1 MADSH
6 YSLIIIGGGLS
17 GLAAG
22 IRFARF
28 GESVLIL
35 EKHIVPGGLNSY
47 YYRRNFLLE
56 TGLHAMTNY
65 AEPKERHAPLN
76 RLFRQLNLSRKKY
89 ITHEQFSSRILFQN
103 DLALNFSNDISFLQ
117 EEIAA
122 KFPGSIDTFNKLLHV
137 IAAYDPFT
145 PGKWVSTRETLADI
159 INDSLLIDM
168 LLLPLMVYGNSEEH
182 DMDFSQFV
190 IMFRSIYLEGFFRP
204 EGTIKEFLDML
215 VEKFRSLGGEIRY
228 KSAVDSIVSDGKS
241 ITGVRLADQS
251 QLSCDNLIST
261 VGTPG
266 TEKLLNDIPHG
277 AYPPG
282 QMSFVESIF
291 ILPRED
297 KSKLKLIDDCTIIF
311 YSLADQFDY
320 CRPTLPLNPQW
331 GVICFPENFQGLTN
345 SDYFQIRITNSAN
358 YDLWKN
364 ASKDQYKQMKE
375 KWGRESR
382 RVTEEL
388 IGNFYQNVVYEDSF
402 TPVTIE
408 KYTGK
413 ECGAV
418 YGSPLK
424 IKDGKTA
431 YNNLFIAGTDQ
442 GYLGIIGSM
451 LSGVT
456 IVNQKILSNS

>member
-6 YSLIIIGGGLS
+6 HSLIIIGGGLS

-35 EKHIVPGGLNSY
+35 EKHIIPGGLNSY
-47 YYRRNFLLE
+47 YYRKNFLLE

-65 AEPKERHAPLN
+65 AGPKERHAPLN
-76 RLFRQLNLSRKKY
+76 RLFRQLNISRKKY

-103 DLALNFSNDISFLQ
+103 DLSLNFSNDIFLLK
-117 EEIAA
+117 EEIAT
-122 KFPGSIDTFNKLLHV
+122 KFPGSIDTFNNLLKVV
-137 IAAYDPFT
+137 IEHDPFT
-145 PGKWVSTRETLADI
+145 PQKWISTRETLAGI

-190 IMFRSIYLEGFFRP
+190 IMFRSIFLEGFFRP
-204 EGTIKEFLDML
+204 DGTIKEFLDML
-215 VEKFRSLGGEIRY
+215 VEKFKSLGGEIRY
-228 KSAVDSIVSDGKS
+228 KSAVDSIISDGDT
-241 ITGVRLADQS
+241 ITGVRLADQT

-266 TEKLLNDIPHG
+266 TEKLLNDRSQG
-277 AYPPG
+277 TYPPG

-291 ILPRED
+291 ILPSED
-297 KSKLKLIDDCTIIF
+297 KSKLELIDDCTIIF

-331 GVICFPENFQGLTN
+331 GVICFPENFQGLNT

-364 ASKDQYKQMKE
+364 ATKDQYIKMKE

-388 IGNFYQNVVYEDSF
+388 IGNFHQNVVYEDSF
-402 TPVTIE
+402 TPITIE

-424 IKDGKTA
+424 VKDGKTA

-456 IVNQKILSNS
+456 IVNQKILSSS